1 MFLFLFSDVGDF
13 VSQCCRLWVL
23 FVCLF
28 VCFGLDSACML
39 QLFEFCQHNRQQLVD
54 GDEVMLNVLRYQLTY

>member
-1 MFLFLFSDVGDF
+1 MLGILS
-13 VSQCCRLWVL
+13 VSVAGFGFCL